1 MRIPQI
7 QGLRALAALIVV
19 FYHAG
24 FIDGGYIGVDIFYV
38 ISGFLI
44 TNLIVREVDREGG
57 FNFRR
62 FYKRR
67 VLRLLP
73 ASFFISV
80 VTVFLTYF
88 AVSPSLRTQLARE
101 FLAANTYTSN
111 FLFAY
116 WSNDYQNLDAQPS
129 VFLHYWSLAV
139 EEQFYFIWPFLLLVF
154 YKIKQLGIKRGVL
167 LLGIL
172 SFVTSVIGTHLYPVW
187 SFYSL
192 PTRAWELAAGSLLV
206 LYATKL
212 SSVSTKF
219 APYIGLVLLLIS
231 SFYLDNQDRFP
242 GYKALIPVVGTCLLL
257 LNVNSWPRSLL
268 KFFGSKVA
276 NWLGNI
282 SYSTYLWHWPILV
295 VPVLFLERELK
306 ISELFVCILLTIA
319 CAHWTTRYIENP
331 FRTMNLSGIRTF
343 AFLLVSIL
351 IAIIISLFVSSTNNS
366 TINVKNSS
374 FSFDYIET
382 IRKPSINADGCHIK
396 HGNSQSPTCLYGDKA
411 SKKSLVLFGDSHAA
425 QWFPVLEKFAQTN
438 GYQLYSYTKSA
449 CPAADVD
456 LPDQDGFRNSECKKW
471 RQSIVQKIKE
481 ISPNAVIMSGFQH
494 FRPPSQ
500 VTDSEKWW
508 KLGLSKIY
516 ADLKVVET
524 QQIYLG
530 DTPNPLVNIPECLSK
545 NSISE
550 CSKVESSP
558 SWSIPAFSFIDPTP
572 WLCQKTCPVVIGN
585 TVAYRD
591 GSHISVDMALQ
602 LSKELSMALSLRL

>member
-19 FYHAG
+19 FYHAR

-44 TNLIVREVDREGG
+44 TNLIVREVEREGG

-80 VTVFLTYF
+80 VTVFLTFF

-139 EEQFYFIWPFLLLVF
+139 EEQFYFVWPFLLLLF
-154 YKIKQLGIKRGVL
+154 YKIKPLGMKRGVL

-192 PTRAWELAAGSLLV
+192 PTRAWELAAGSLLA
-206 LYATKL
+206 LHTAKL

-219 APYIGLVLLLIS
+219 APILGLSLLLFS

-242 GYKALIPVVGTCLLL
+242 GHKALLPVAGTCLLL
-257 LNVNSWPRSLL
+257 VNVSSWPRSLHNI
-268 KFFGSKVA
+268 FGSKIA

-295 VPVLFLERELK
+295 VPVLYLNRELK
-306 ISELFVCILLTIA
+306 IYELLMCIVLTIA
-319 CAHWTTRYIENP
+319 LAHWTTQYIEKP
-331 FRTMNLSGIRTF
+331 FRGMSVSGFRTL
-343 AFLLVSIL
+343 AYLLFSLL
-351 IAIIISLFVSSTNNS
+351 IVMAIYLYVSSTNNS
-366 TINVKNSS
+366 QITVKNSS
-374 FSFDYIET
+374 FSFDYERT
-382 IRKPSINADGCHIK
+382 IRKPSINGDGCHLK
-396 HGNSQSPTCLYGDKA
+396 YGESQSPICLYGEKE

-425 QWFPVLEKFAQTN
+425 QWFPTLQEYAQTH
-438 GYQLYSYTKSA
+438 GYQLFSFTKSA
-449 CPAADVD
+449 CPAADVM
-456 LPDQDGFRNSECKKW
+456 LPDKGGFLNAECEKW
-471 RQSIVQKIKE
+471 RQSIVERIKA
-481 ISPNAVIMSGFQH
+481 ISPEAVVMSGFQH
-494 FRPPSQ
+494 FKPPSN
-500 VTDSEKWW
+500 VIDAEEWW
-508 KLGLSKIY
+508 KVGLLKIH
-516 ADLKVVET
+516 ADLKEIET
-524 QQIYLG
+524 RQIYLG
-530 DTPNPLVNIPECLSK
+530 DTPKPLVNIPECLSRD
-545 NSISE
+545 SIPE
-550 CSKVESSP
+550 CSKVEASP
-558 SWSIPAFSFIDPTP
+558 VWNIPGFSFIDPTP
-572 WLCQKTCPVVIGN
+572 WLCEKTCPIVIGN

-602 LSKELSMALSLRL
+602 LSKKFARALSSRL